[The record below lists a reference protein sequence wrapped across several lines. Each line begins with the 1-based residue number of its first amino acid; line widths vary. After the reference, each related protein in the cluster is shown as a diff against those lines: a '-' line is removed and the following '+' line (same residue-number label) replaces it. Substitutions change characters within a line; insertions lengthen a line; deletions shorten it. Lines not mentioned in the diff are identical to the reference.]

1 MEKLLTCKEVSEIL
15 GYSDDP
21 KCRFVREWRKK
32 GLLEAARIGKK
43 LMFKQSSVEEYIEHQ
58 FLIQNK
64 QRAHH
69 EDTLGNEM
77 FNAY

>member
-1 MEKLLTCKEVSEIL
+1 MEKLLTCKEVSEML

-21 KCRFVREWRKK
+21 KCRFVRELRKK
-32 GLLEAARIGKK
+32 GILEAAKIGKK

-64 QRAHH
+64 KRVHQH
-69 EDTLGNEM
+69 DTLGNEM
-77 FNAY
+77 FNTH